1 MNTFDFTFLLG
12 YWQTL
17 LAGLVTSLEL
27 SVMCVLIGVP
37 LGLLISLGRGSRLRL
52 LRIITAGY
60 VEVIR
65 GTPVLILLFWVFFC
79 LPLLLGVDI
88 GNWTSSV
95 LALSA
100 YMAAVSSESFRGALK
115 SVGQDQYD
123 ASEALG
129 LSSRVRTLYV
139 ITPQVVIRAIPTLLS
154 NIVSLFKES
163 ALVSAV
169 GMVDLMYVGQNISN
183 STAHPIEVLTAVALI
198 YFVVGFT
205 LTRVVSHAEK
215 RILSHID
222 G

>member
-163 ALVSAV
+163 ALVSAG

>member
-1 MNTFDFTFLLG
+1 MATFDFSFLLG

-17 LAGLVTSLEL
+17 LRGLLTSLEL
-27 SVMCVLIGVP
+27 SVLCVVIGVP
-37 LGLLISLGRGSRLRL
+37 LGFFISLGRASQSRL
-52 LRIITAGY
+52 LRAFTSFY

-79 LPLLLGVDI
+79 LPLLLGIDI
-88 GNWTSSV
+88 GTWPSSI

-115 SVGQDQYD
+115 SVGRDQYD
-123 ASEALG
+123 VCEALG
-129 LSSRVRTLYV
+129 LSRWTRTVNV
-139 ITPQVVIRAIPTLLS
+139 IAPQAIIRAIPTLLS
-154 NIVSLFKES
+154 NVVSLFKES

-169 GMVDLMYVGQNISN
+169 GMVELMYVGQNISN

-205 LTRVVSHAEK
+205 LTRVVSRAEG
-215 RILSHID
+215 RILSRID